1 MRLRGVLIVVIL
13 ELRNVLHN
21 SWLQFIIQDHN
32 IDDYVD
38 VLRNT
43 RHMHCNVLTT
53 VDIIVLCILIG
64 NITPTYLSIMK
75 IYSY

>member
-1 MRLRGVLIVVIL
+1 MFYTIL
-13 ELRNVLHN
+13 GL
-21 SWLQFIIQDHN
+21 SFIEIKSQDHN